1 MTIYKDLRLKRE
13 ERKAS
18 WGISWGIYIPSPWVI
33 LLSAIWR
40 SPVIPLSYFHR
51 DLPSLISIGTFHLF
65 SIIRNLPSLSGNIL
79 QFPDTTPSSLPL
91 FSFEI
96 IFDLRLLWMYTVV
109 FLNSIWTVLEVC
121 PWLPRRARIPLVPW
135 P

>member
-51 DLPSLISIGTFHLF
+51 DLPSLISIGTFHLI
-65 SIIRNLPSLSGNIL
+65 SIIRNLPSFSGNIL
-79 QFPDTTPSSLPL
+79 QFPDSS
-91 FSFEI
+91 
-96 IFDLRLLWMYTVV
+96 
-109 FLNSIWTVLEVC
+109 
-121 PWLPRRARIPLVPW
+121 IPLSVFFFFFW
-135 P
+135 VAISKVQMVKGNV

>member
-40 SPVIPLSYFHR
+40 SPAIPLSPECSTFLR
-51 DLPSLISIGTFHLF
+51 DLPLLFPSGPSILPISSGPSISFLLF
-65 SIIRNLPSLSGNIL
+65 GIFLLLSGNIL
-79 QFPDTTPSSLPL
+79 QFPDNWGR
-91 FSFEI
+91 I
-96 IFDLRLLWMYTVV
+96 VK
-109 FLNSIWTVLEVC
+109 LND
-121 PWLPRRARIPLVPW
+121 RN
-135 P
+135 

>member
-40 SPVIPLSYFHR
+40 SPAIPLSPGCSTFLR
-51 DLPSLISIGTFHLF
+51 DLPSLISIGTFHPSYFIGTFHLF
-65 SIIRNLPSLSGNIL
+65 FLLFGIFLLLSGNIL
-79 QFPDTTPSSLPL
+79 QFPDRHQRP
-91 FSFEI
+91 
-96 IFDLRLLWMYTVV
+96 
-109 FLNSIWTVLEVC
+109 
-121 PWLPRRARIPLVPW
+121 
-135 P
+135 

>member
-40 SPVIPLSYFHR
+40 SPVIPLSPGCSTFLR
-51 DLPSLISIGTFHLF
+51 DLPSLISIGTFHLSYYSGSSYYCQGTSF
-65 SIIRNLPSLSGNIL
+65 SSLTTSVWIAKVD
-79 QFPDTTPSSLPL
+79 FIVFTPSGLTSKRI
-91 FSFEI
+91 S
-96 IFDLRLLWMYTVV
+96 
-109 FLNSIWTVLEVC
+109 
-121 PWLPRRARIPLVPW
+121 AR
-135 P
+135 